1 MPGAVSF
8 AEDAAAG
15 GGLTGGAL
23 LAVVELITGDELEA
37 LERELDVPPP
47 HPASVDV
54 ATTAANAAYDN
65 LGLTSRAGAFRSI
78 ITVPFGIDVA
88 SVTAD

>member
-1 MPGAVSF
+1 VSF
-8 AEDAAAG
+8 ADDAAAG
-15 GGLTGGAL
+15 GRLAAGTL
-23 LAVVELITGDELEA
+23 LAVVEPFAGDGLDA
-37 LERELDVPPP
+37 LECELGVPLP

-54 ATTAANAAYDN
+54 ATTAASPAYDN

-78 ITVPFGIDVA
+78 ITAPFGINLA